1 VARGREED
9 HRVDAE
15 EIARATRV
23 RRLSARLRAL
33 APYLLVLAG
42 AAELLWKTFDFGFT
56 PRGDRPG
63 PDVWPRA
70 ILLLAMLACGVRI
83 VNVLRRPRNPDP
95 VRIRD
100 VMESALAEQER
111 AAEAAP
117 RLPSL
122 LAIGIALTIAYV
134 ALLGTLGFAVDT
146 AVYLAAM
153 IRTGRYRRWPVI
165 AAVAVG
171 GSLVFMFVF
180 MKIVYLSL
188 PIGRPPFDAI
198 SLALMQLMGI
208 R

>member
-1 VARGREED
+1 MARGREED
-9 HRVDAE
+9 HRVDAQ

-42 AAELLWKTFDFGFT
+42 AAVLLWKTFHFGFT

-70 ILLLAMLACGVRI
+70 ILLLAMLACAVRI
-83 VNVLRRPRNPDP
+83 VNVLRRPRDPDP
-95 VRIRD
+95 VHIRD

-117 RLPSL
+117 RFPLL
-122 LAIGIALTIAYV
+122 LAVGIALTIAYV

-146 AVYLAAM
+146 AVYLAAI
-153 IRTGRYRRWPVI
+153 IRTGRYRCWPVI
-165 AAVAVG
+165 AGVAVA

>member
-1 VARGREED
+1 V
-9 HRVDAE
+9 
-15 EIARATRV
+15 
-23 RRLSARLRAL
+23 SARLRAL
-33 APYLLVLAG
+33 APYLLVLGG
-42 AAELLWKTFDFGFT
+42 AAVLLWKTYHFGFT

-70 ILLLAMLACGVRI
+70 ILLLAMLACAVRI
-83 VNVLRRPRNPDP
+83 IAVLRRPRNPDP

-100 VMESALAEQER
+100 VMDNALAEQER
-111 AAEAAP
+111 AAEAAQRFP
-117 RLPSL
+117 L
-122 LAIGIALTIAYV
+122 LLGLGIALTIAYV

-146 AVYLAAM
+146 ALYLAAM

-165 AAVAVG
+165 IAVAVA
-171 GSLVFMFVF
+171 GSLVFMFIF

-188 PIGRPPFDAI
+188 PIGRPPFAEV

>member
-1 VARGREED
+1 
-9 HRVDAE
+9 
-15 EIARATRV
+15 
-23 RRLSARLRAL
+23 
-33 APYLLVLAG
+33 
-42 AAELLWKTFDFGFT
+42 
-56 PRGDRPG
+56 
-63 PDVWPRA
+63 
-70 ILLLAMLACGVRI
+70 
-83 VNVLRRPRNPDP
+83 
-95 VRIRD
+95 
-100 VMESALAEQER
+100 
-111 AAEAAP
+111 
-117 RLPSL
+117 
-122 LAIGIALTIAYV
+122 LTIAYV

>member
-1 VARGREED
+1 MMV
-9 HRVDAE
+9 
-15 EIARATRV
+15 
-23 RRLSARLRAL
+23 RLRAL

-42 AAELLWKTFDFGFT
+42 AAVLLWKTYHFGFT

-70 ILLLAMLACGVRI
+70 ILLLAMLACVVRI

-95 VRIRD
+95 VQIRD
-100 VMESALAEQER
+100 VMDNALAEQER
-111 AAEAAP
+111 TAGAAQRYP
-117 RLPSL
+117 WL
-122 LAIGIALTIAYV
+122 LGIGIALTIAYV

-146 AVYLAAM
+146 ALYLAAM

-165 AAVAVG
+165 AAVAVA

-188 PIGRPPFDAI
+188 PIGRPPFDAV

>member
-1 VARGREED
+1 MMV
-9 HRVDAE
+9 
-15 EIARATRV
+15 
-23 RRLSARLRAL
+23 RLRAL
-33 APYLLVLAG
+33 APYLLVFAG
-42 AAELLWKTFDFGFT
+42 AAVLLWKTFQFGFT

-70 ILLLAMLACGVRI
+70 ILVLAMIACCVRI
-83 VNVLRRPRNPDP
+83 VTVLRRPRNPDP
-95 VRIRD
+95 VQIRD
-100 VMESALAEQER
+100 VMDSALAEQER
-111 AAEAAP
+111 AADAALRFP
-117 RLPSL
+117 L
-122 LAIGIALTIAYV
+122 LLGIGIALTVAYV

-165 AAVAVG
+165 AAVAVA

-188 PIGRPPFDAI
+188 PIGRPPFATI
-198 SLALMQLMGI
+198 SLALMQIMGI